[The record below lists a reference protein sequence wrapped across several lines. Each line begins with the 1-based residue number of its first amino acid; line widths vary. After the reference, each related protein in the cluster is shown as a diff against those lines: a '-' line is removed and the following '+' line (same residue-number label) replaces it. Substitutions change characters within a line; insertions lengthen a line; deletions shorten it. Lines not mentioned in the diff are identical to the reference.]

1 MPDRLAAAIAGK
13 DSTEVVRALVED
25 STSILRVGDV
35 GELLRAAEVI
45 APDGGTLPVAAAWRV
60 GFTLHLS
67 GRLDEAI
74 GWYERADPALPDAE
88 PAEVAQLYAAHASTR
103 WAQGRAADS
112 RQLADVALA
121 TAEGCGDDAA
131 LGAAWVAQALAYAL
145 EGDRDSNRTSYAKA
159 LAAAERAGDGLT
171 RVRVLCNMASLENEE
186 GHYRTA
192 LRHLDDA
199 VASWE
204 PDLAAP
210 LRALVCFNRA
220 ESLLGLGRVDEG
232 VSELEQAR
240 SFARSAE
247 SPLLGLAL
255 LGLGDANRLRGNASQ
270 ASAAYLE
277 AVERAEATEQ
287 AQVLVPALAGLARSV
302 LGEDL
307 EQALGLAERAL
318 DQPAA
323 LGQVTPLLA
332 IGWLRLAAGEREQ
345 AADHGQTAAREAGRR
360 HDARGLAEALELQA
374 LAGPPDRAVDLL
386 REAATLWEVTENR
399 IGAGI
404 NAVLV
409 ARASADPLA
418 EIRARR
424 SLRSMGVRDDA
435 NRTAGALQVIGPP
448 DTGQVTIRA
457 LGPFAV
463 FRAGH
468 PVPASEWQSQ
478 KARFALKILV
488 GRGGRG
494 ISRDALCELLWPGKV
509 DTGSRLSVV
518 LSTLRSVL
526 DPDREH
532 ASDHFVLADRESV
545 RLSPATVGIDASQFA
560 AASAEALRLARTS
573 DPAAVEALE
582 LASAAYTGDFLEDDP
597 YHPWAADV
605 RDELRGL
612 AGEVRRELVRALE
625 VEDPER
631 AVPWLLGLLSD
642 DPYDESSHQR
652 LIQIMH
658 AAGRHGEAR
667 RAHRRYLINMAEI
680 AVPTST
686 FAELVGGKR

>member
-13 DSTEVVRALVED
+13 DRAGVVRALVED
-25 STSILRVGDV
+25 STAILRVGDV
-35 GELLRAAEVI
+35 GELLRAVEVI
-45 APDGGTLPVAAAWRV
+45 APEGGSLPVAAAWRV
-60 GFTLHLS
+60 GFTLHLT

-74 GWYERADPALPDAE
+74 GWYERADPSEPDAE
-88 PAEVAQLYAAHASTR
+88 PAEVAQWYAAHASTR
-103 WAQGRAADS
+103 WAQGSAADS
-112 RQLADVALA
+112 RRLADLALVTAEACGDEAALA
-121 TAEGCGDDAA
+121 G
-131 LGAAWVAQALAYAL
+131 AWVAQALAHAV
-145 EGDRDSNRTSYAKA
+145 EGDRDSNRSAYAKA

-186 GHYRTA
+186 GRYRAA
-192 LRHLDDA
+192 LDHVDGAIAL
-199 VASWE
+199 WE

-240 SFARSAE
+240 AFARSAE

-277 AVERAEATEQ
+277 AIERAEVTEQ

-307 EQALGLAERAL
+307 EMALGLAKRAL

-323 LGQVTPLLA
+323 LGQVAPLLA
-332 IGWLRLAAGEREQ
+332 AGWLRLAAGEREQ
-345 AADHGQTAAREAGRR
+345 AADHGQTAAHEAGRR

-374 LAGPPDRAVDLL
+374 LAGPPDQAVDLL
-386 REAATLWEVTENR
+386 REAATLWKTTENR
-399 IGAGI
+399 IGAAI
-404 NAVLV
+404 NVVLV
-409 ARASADPLA
+409 ARCNGDSLT
-418 EIRARR
+418 EVRARR
-424 SLRSMGVRDDA
+424 TLRSLGVRDDA
-435 NRTAGALQVIGPP
+435 NRTAGALQIIGPP
-448 DTGQVTIRA
+448 DTGQVSIRA

-463 FRAGH
+463 FRAGQ

-494 ISRDALCELLWPGKV
+494 ISRDALCELLWPGQV

-532 ASDHFVLADRESV
+532 PSDHLVVADRESV
-545 RLSPATVGIDASQFA
+545 RLNSATVEIDAAQFA
-560 AASAEALRLARTS
+560 AASAEALRLARS
-573 DPAAVEALE
+573 RDPAAVEALE
-582 LASAAYTGDFLEDDP
+582 LASAAYTGEFLEDDP

-605 RDELRGL
+605 RDELHGL
-612 AGEVRRELVRALE
+612 AGEVRRELVRALAGT
-625 VEDPER
+625 DPER

-652 LIQIMH
+652 LIQILH

-686 FAELVGGKR
+686 FAELVGGAR